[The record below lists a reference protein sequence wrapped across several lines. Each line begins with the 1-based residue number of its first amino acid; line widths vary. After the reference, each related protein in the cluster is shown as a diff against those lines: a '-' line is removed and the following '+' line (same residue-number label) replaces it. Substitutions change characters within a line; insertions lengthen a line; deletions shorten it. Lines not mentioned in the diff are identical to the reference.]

1 MEERI
6 IPRHIGFIMDGNGR
20 WAKLRNKPRNFGHIK
35 GADNVERVVTACF
48 EKGVEYISL
57 YAFSTENW
65 GRPQEEVEKIMDL
78 FYSFLNKFTKGLV
91 KNEIKLIISGDKTAL
106 SQKLIDKINESE
118 KATSSFYRTLN
129 LAINYG
135 GKQEILMAV
144 NKLLKDKKESVT
156 ELDFENVL
164 YTCGMPPIDLIVRTS
179 GEQRISN
186 FFLWQAAYSE
196 LYFTNAL
203 WPDFDEEEL
212 EKALIWYSQ
221 RNRRFGKI

>member
-1 MEERI
+1 MENVI

-20 WAKLRNKPRNFGHIK
+20 WATKRNKPRNFGHIK

-48 EKGVEYISL
+48 KKGVEYISL

-65 GRPQEEVEKIMDL
+65 GRPKEEVEKIMDL
-78 FYSFLNKFTKGLV
+78 FYAFLKKHTKGLV
-91 KNEIKLIISGDKTAL
+91 KNQIRLVISGDKSVL

-118 KATSSFYRTLN
+118 SLTSSFTRTLN

-135 GKQEILMAV
+135 AKQEILMAV
-144 NKLLKDKKESVT
+144 NKLIKDGKSSVS
-156 ELDFENVL
+156 EQDFEDAL
-164 YTCGMPPIDLIVRTS
+164 YTKGMPPIDLIVRTS

-186 FFLWQAAYSE
+186 FFLWQSAYSE
-196 LYFTNAL
+196 LYFTSVL
-203 WPDFDEEEL
+203 WPDFDEEEID
-212 EKALIWYSQ
+212 KAIEWYSQ